1 MPRSALEVLLDA
13 DTSRLYDA
21 LHRLAVA
28 RARRDGEKARE
39 AIDAIRL
46 LVSRAGTIADLVG
59 RMEMLRRADE
69 VSSGRKFAETGPA
82 SLVSSI
88 EFIDAIED
96 LIRREPRLAETAG
109 EVAEIYSREFGFAAA
124 RSADIEVTARVQK
137 AVSDVLASGESR
149 DVATAAIQRVADW
162 TRAYAETVYATNAT
176 TAFSAGKIKQGMDP
190 AVIDE
195 LPAWEFVTAGDV
207 DVRRRKDENHAAA
220 NGLIADKRDPIW
232 QRAMPPCGYNCRC
245 GVEDVGVDELRALGL
260 LDVSGRVLRREP
272 SGFAAFQPNP
282 NFGRGRPDLRVYGN

>member
-13 DTSRLYDA
+13 DTSRLYES
-21 LHRLAVA
+21 LRRLAEA
-28 RARRDGEKARE
+28 RARRDGDKARE

-69 VSSGRKFAETGPA
+69 VASGRKFAETGPA
-82 SLVSSI
+82 SLVSPI

-109 EVAEIYSREFGFAAA
+109 EVAEVYAREFGFAAA

-149 DVATAAIQRVADW
+149 DVATAAILRVTDW

-190 AVIDE
+190 EVIDE

-207 DVRRRKDENHAAA
+207 DVRHRKDENHRAAH
-220 NGLIADKRDPIW
+220 GLIADKRDPVW

-245 GVEDVGVDELRALGL
+245 GVEDVGVDELRSMGL
-260 LDVSGRVLRREP
+260 LDVSGRVIRREP
-272 SGFAAFQPNP
+272 PGFAAFQPHP